1 MILRTAILRTALA
14 LAAFALGAG
23 MVPAQT
29 GQSRLTKIGE
39 AKVVKIAYRFDS
51 NPFSFVNEQGEPAGY
66 TIDLCRLVVRSLGR
80 QLGVDQLEIEWV
92 RVDVANRL
100 ATVADGSADMECGS
114 TTVTLRRM
122 MEVDFSSIVF
132 VESTGLLVK
141 AAAGISRIGD
151 LAGRRIAAIAGT
163 TNERAV
169 TDQLQR
175 RQISATTVPVRDR
188 EEGIAALEEGR
199 VDAFASDKLLLTGAH
214 VKDPRA
220 LTMLPDDLSF
230 EPYAITLPR
239 GDWALRLAVNTA
251 LADIYR
257 RGDNLK
263 IFDKWFSAMGL
274 RPSLLLGA
282 AFALGTLPE

>member
-1 MILRTAILRTALA
+1 
-14 LAAFALGAG
+14 
-23 MVPAQT
+23 
-29 GQSRLTKIGE
+29 LTKIGE
-39 AKVVKIAYRFDS
+39 TKVVKIAYRFDS

-80 QLGVDQLEIEWV
+80 QLGVEQLEIEWE

-100 ATVADGSADMECGS
+100 TAVASGAADMECGS

-122 MEVDFSSIVF
+122 MEVDFSSVVF

-141 AAAGISRIGD
+141 TSAGITRVGD
-151 LAGRRIAAIAGT
+151 LSGRRIAAIAGT

-169 TDQLQR
+169 ADQLQR
-175 RQISATTVPVRDR
+175 RQISATMVPVRDR
-188 EEGIAALEEGR
+188 QEGIAALEEGR
-199 VDAFASDKLLLTGAH
+199 VDAFASDKLLLTGAK

-220 LTMLPDDLSF
+220 FTMLPDDLSF

-239 GDWALRLAVNTA
+239 GDWAMRLAVNSA
-251 LADIYR
+251 LAEIYR

-263 IFDKWFSAMGL
+263 IFDKWFSPMGL

>member
-1 MILRTAILRTALA
+1 MLRIAAA
-14 LAAFALGAG
+14 LAALVLSAG
-23 MVPAQT
+23 MTSAQT
-29 GQSRLTKIGE
+29 AQSRLIRIGE
-39 AKVVKIAYRFDS
+39 GNSLKIAYRFDS
-51 NPFSFVNEQGEPAGY
+51 NPFSFVNDQGEPAGY
-66 TIDLCRLVVRSLGR
+66 TIDLCRLVTRSIAR
-80 QLGVDQLEIEWV
+80 QLGVDKLEIEWV

-100 ATVADGSADMECGS
+100 EAVANGSADMECGS

-132 VESTGLLVK
+132 VESTGVLVK
-141 AAAGISRIGD
+141 AASGIGRLAD

-169 TDQLQR
+169 ADQLQR
-175 RQISATTVPVRDR
+175 RQISATLVPVRDR
-188 EEGIAALEEGR
+188 EQGIAALEEGR
-199 VDAFASDKLLLTGAH
+199 VDAFASDKLLLAGAKI
-214 VKDPRA
+214 KDPRA

-251 LADIYR
+251 LAEIYR

-263 IFDKWFSAMGL
+263 IFDKWFGPMGL

>member
-1 MILRTAILRTALA
+1 MLLRTAVALI
-14 LAAFALGAG
+14 AFLLGAG
-23 MVPAQT
+23 AAFAQT

-39 AKVVKIAYRFDS
+39 TKVVKIAYRFDS

-80 QLGVDQLEIEWV
+80 QLGVEQLEIEWE

-100 ATVADGSADMECGS
+100 TAVASGAADMECGS

-122 MEVDFSSIVF
+122 MEVDFSSVVF

-141 AAAGISRIGD
+141 TSAGITRVGD
-151 LAGRRIAAIAGT
+151 LSGRRIAAIAGT

-169 TDQLQR
+169 ADQLQR
-175 RQISATTVPVRDR
+175 RQISATMVPVSDR
-188 EEGIAALEEGR
+188 QEGIAALEEGR
-199 VDAFASDKLLLTGAH
+199 VDAFASDKLLLTGAK

-220 LTMLPDDLSF
+220 FTMLPDDLSF

-239 GDWALRLAVNTA
+239 GDWAMRLAVNSA
-251 LADIYR
+251 LAEIYR

-263 IFDKWFSAMGL
+263 IFDKWFSPMGL

>member
-1 MILRTAILRTALA
+1 MAAALMA
-14 LAAFALGAG
+14 LVLGAS
-23 MVPAQT
+23 PASAQPAP
-29 GQSRLTKIGE
+29 SRLIRIGD
-39 AKVVKIAYRFDS
+39 AKVVRVAYRFDS
-51 NPFSFVNEQGEPAGY
+51 NPFSFVNDQGEPAGY

-80 QLGVDQLEIEWV
+80 QLGLDKLEIEWV

-100 ATVADGSADMECGS
+100 EAVASGSADMECGS

-132 VESTGLLVK
+132 VESTGLVVK
-141 AAAGISRIGD
+141 AASGISRVGD
-151 LAGRRIAAIAGT
+151 LAGRKIAAIAGT

-169 TDQLQR
+169 ADQLQR
-175 RQISATTVPVRDR
+175 RQINATMVPVRDR
-188 EEGIAALEEGR
+188 EEGFAALEEGR
-199 VDAFASDKLLLTGAH
+199 VDAFASDKLLLTGANI
-214 VKDPRA
+214 KNPRA

-257 RGDNLK
+257 RGENLK

>member
-1 MILRTAILRTALA
+1 MLLRTAVALI
-14 LAAFALGAG
+14 AFLLGAG
-23 MVPAQT
+23 AAFAQT

-39 AKVVKIAYRFDS
+39 TKVVKIAYRFDS

-66 TIDLCRLVVRSLGR
+66 TIDLRRLVVRSLGR
-80 QLGVDQLEIEWV
+80 QLGVEQLEIEWE

-100 ATVADGSADMECGS
+100 TAVASGAADMECGS

-122 MEVDFSSIVF
+122 MEVDFSSVVF

-141 AAAGISRIGD
+141 TSAGITRVGD
-151 LAGRRIAAIAGT
+151 LSGRRIAAIAGT

-169 TDQLQR
+169 ADQLQR
-175 RQISATTVPVRDR
+175 RQISATMVPVRDR
-188 EEGIAALEEGR
+188 QEGIAALEEGR
-199 VDAFASDKLLLTGAH
+199 VDAFASDKLLLTGAK

-220 LTMLPDDLSF
+220 FTMLPDDLSF

-239 GDWALRLAVNTA
+239 GDWAMRLAVNSA
-251 LADIYR
+251 LAEIYR

-263 IFDKWFSAMGL
+263 IFDKWFSPMGL

>member
-1 MILRTAILRTALA
+1 MILRTAV
-14 LAAFALGAG
+14 AFVAFVLGAG
-23 MVPAQT
+23 LVSAQT
-29 GQSRLTKIGE
+29 GQGRLIRIGDT
-39 AKVVKIAYRFDS
+39 KVVKIAYRFDS
-51 NPFSFVNEQGEPAGY
+51 NPFSFVDDQGEPAGY
-66 TIDLCRLVVRSLGR
+66 TIDLCRLVAKSLAR
-80 QLGVDQLEIEWV
+80 QLGLEQLEIQWV
-92 RVDVANRL
+92 RVDVTNRL
-100 ATVADGSADMECGS
+100 AAVADGSADMECGS

-141 AAAGISRIGD
+141 ARAGISRVGD
-151 LAGRRIAAIAGT
+151 LAGRKIAVIAGT

-175 RQISATTVPVRDR
+175 RQISATVVPVRDR

-199 VDAFASDKLLLTGAH
+199 VDAFASDKLLLAGAR
-214 VKDPRA
+214 VKDPHA
-220 LTMLPDDLSF
+220 LAMLPDDLSF

-239 GDWALRLAVNTA
+239 GDWAMRLAVNSA

-263 IFDKWFSAMGL
+263 IFDRWFSAMGL

>member
-1 MILRTAILRTALA
+1 MIRRMVVA
-14 LAAFALGAG
+14 LAALAVAVGVAS
-23 MVPAQT
+23 AQT
-29 GQSRLTKIGE
+29 TPSRLIRISDTS
-39 AKVVKIAYRFDS
+39 VVKIAYRFDS

-66 TIDLCRLVVRSLGR
+66 TIDLCRLAVRSLGR
-80 QLGVDQLEIEWV
+80 QLGLDKLEIEWV
-92 RVDVANRL
+92 RVDVGNRL
-100 ATVADGSADMECGS
+100 EAVANGSADMECGS

-132 VESTGLLVK
+132 VESTGLVVK
-141 AAAGISRIGD
+141 TASGISRLSD
-151 LAGRRIAAIAGT
+151 LAGRKIAAIAGT

-169 TDQLQR
+169 ADQLQR
-175 RQISATTVPVRDR
+175 RQISATVVPVRDR

-199 VDAFASDKLLLTGAH
+199 VDAFASDKLLLTGAK

-220 LTMLPDDLSF
+220 LSMLPDDLSF

-251 LADIYR
+251 LAEIYR

-263 IFDKWFSAMGL
+263 IFDKWFSASGL

-282 AFALGTLPE
+282 AYALGALPE

>member
-1 MILRTAILRTALA
+1 MAAALMA
-14 LAAFALGAG
+14 LVLGAS
-23 MVPAQT
+23 PASAQPAP
-29 GQSRLTKIGE
+29 SRLIRIGD
-39 AKVVKIAYRFDS
+39 AKVVRVAYRFDS
-51 NPFSFVNEQGEPAGY
+51 NPFSFVNDQGEPAGY

-80 QLGVDQLEIEWV
+80 QLGLDKLEIEWV

-100 ATVADGSADMECGS
+100 EAVASGSADMECGS

-132 VESTGLLVK
+132 VESTGLVVK
-141 AAAGISRIGD
+141 AASGISRVGD
-151 LAGRRIAAIAGT
+151 LAGRKIAAIAGT

-169 TDQLQR
+169 ADQLQR
-175 RQISATTVPVRDR
+175 RQINATMVPVRDR
-188 EEGIAALEEGR
+188 EEGFAALEEGR
-199 VDAFASDKLLLTGAH
+199 VDAFASDKLLLTGANI
-214 VKDPRA
+214 KNPRA

-257 RGDNLK
+257 RGENLK

-282 AFALGTLPE
+282 AFALGSLPE